1 MSDPIHPTVLRAA
14 AAQYA
19 WFFRL
24 PDVSRLLA
32 MAVLA
37 RMPLGTV
44 TLAMLLHVRA
54 LTGSFAAAG
63 AAVGAYLGT
72 SATTA
77 PFLGRW
83 IDRHG
88 PRVALLVTGVVCPAA
103 LLVLWL
109 AKPLGLTTPMLW
121 IVAGVAGAF
130 SPPISVLTRTMWRH
144 RFADESARR
153 VAFALDGVLIEFSF
167 TVGPALIALLLAI
180 GSPAVAFGAAFV
192 FMSIAVPTFV
202 ASPALR
208 YWRHDPHAQR
218 RLLGPLTEPRLIAV
232 YATTFL
238 LTLGLGL
245 LEVAYPGFAAKVH
258 RPPLAGLLIAA
269 NSIGSAVGGLV
280 YGGLH
285 IVLARE
291 RQLRLA
297 VALLVLPLAVQ
308 GLIASAG
315 LLAVVAFIAGLCIA
329 PTLTIV
335 TLLIS
340 SYAPARYATEAFT
353 WSATC
358 IVSGIGA
365 GNALGGL
372 LLERYD
378 PGIVFGASGAAALLA
393 AGCALTLRPAR
404 AQRVHA
410 Q

>member
-1 MSDPIHPTVLRAA
+1 VLRAA
-14 AAQYA
+14 VAQYA

-24 PDVSRLLA
+24 PDVARLLA

-54 LTGSFAAAG
+54 LTGSFATAG
-63 AAVGAYLGT
+63 AAVGVYLGAA
-72 SATTA
+72 ATTA
-77 PFLGRW
+77 PFVGRW

-88 PRVALLVTGVVCPAA
+88 PRTALIVTGIVCPAA

-109 AKPLGLTTPMLW
+109 AKPLGLATPMLW
-121 IVAGVAGAF
+121 TAAGVAGAF

-144 RFADESARR
+144 RFADESARKT
-153 VAFALDGVLIEFSF
+153 AFALDGVLIEFSF
-167 TVGPALIALLLAI
+167 TAGPILIALLLSI
-180 GSPAVAFGAAFV
+180 GSPAIAFGAAFV
-192 FMSIAVPTFV
+192 FMSLAVPTFV

-208 YWRHDPHAQR
+208 YWHHDAHAERH
-218 RLLGPLTEPRLIAV
+218 LLGPLTEPRLLAV
-232 YATTFL
+232 FATTFL
-238 LTLGLGL
+238 LTIALGL
-245 LEVAYPGFAAKVH
+245 LEVAYPGFAVKAH
-258 RPPLAGLLIAA
+258 RPPLAGLLIAT
-269 NSIGSAVGGLV
+269 NSIGSAIGGLI

-285 IVLARE
+285 IALARE
-291 RQLRLA
+291 RQLRVML
-297 VALLVLPLAVQ
+297 ALLVLPLALQ
-308 GLIASAG
+308 SLIASAS
-315 LLAVVAFIAGLCIA
+315 LLALVGFVAGLCIA
-329 PTLTIV
+329 PSLTVV

-378 PGIVFGASGAAALLA
+378 AAIAFAASGVAALLA
-393 AGCALTLRPAR
+393 AGCACTLRPAR
-404 AQRVHA
+404 APRVDA
-410 Q
+410 E